1 VDRWRTFGLL
11 VKGSLSR
18 ELLRAPLTT
27 VWRQLLLPVGVV
39 AFFTFVR
46 ADAAAGDG
54 WAMIAVAG
62 AIWLLFAN
70 SLTQAGM
77 VLWNERRLLQGG
89 RIPPVTLLAAATPV
103 PLGLFAAHVALI
115 YLALGAGSSL
125 VRGVPNTVV
134 LAGGIA
140 AATGLAAGVLAA
152 RLCALRPGFTSLL
165 PAVLL
170 VSLILTPVFY
180 RAASLKGIGQLWCT
194 ANPLCAAVELARA
207 GFFDRAAPSPPPVRA
222 VACAVSA
229 AVLVWA
235 LWTLRER
242 ASVFRAEHG

>member
-1 VDRWRTFGLL
+1 
-11 VKGSLSR
+11 
-18 ELLRAPLTT
+18 
-27 VWRQLLLPVGVV
+27 
-39 AFFTFVR
+39 
-46 ADAAAGDG
+46 
-54 WAMIAVAG
+54 
-62 AIWLLFAN
+62 
-70 SLTQAGM
+70 
-77 VLWNERRLLQGG
+77 
-89 RIPPVTLLAAATPV
+89 
-103 PLGLFAAHVALI
+103 
-115 YLALGAGSSL
+115 L